1 MPTMIGKVSER
12 QYKQLVKH
20 ARDLVEQQSHAQF
33 GLGDDALKVAPIQQ
47 IGGAHANEPPMTVA
61 FGIETF
67 ANDIG
72 IPPATLNTYR
82 WVSSRWP
89 KGKRRKGV
97 SHYVHKILA
106 GIDDRFEV
114 IKQPPEDSHGEQ
126 RWNCENAF
134 RYVGWKAP
142 VPRTK
147 QEKVDRIHELA
158 KEDNVAAEVTRHFL
172 NRPNVAFE
180 AMADHT
186 ARHAVN
192 TAQVDHARQS
202 SESARRRYPAIRK
215 LEHDSEYVELVGM
228 CAQFVAAAGRVVPT
242 LRGHEFTE
250 SERDTIHTNTAR
262 VRTTADW
269 IESAV
274 DTGDVSLDEGL
285 ARLLSEE

>member
-1 MPTMIGKVSER
+1 MPTKIGNVTER
-12 QYKQLVKH
+12 QYQRLVQH
-20 ARDLVEQQSHAQF
+20 ARGLVEQQSHAQF
-33 GLGDDALKVAPIQQ
+33 GLGDDALKVAPMQQ
-47 IGGAHANEPPMTVA
+47 YGGAHASEPLMTVSYS
-61 FGIETF
+61 IERF

-97 SHYVHKILA
+97 SHYIHRVFA
-106 GIDDRFEV
+106 GLDEDDRYEV
-114 IKQPPEDSHGEQ
+114 IKHPPDGED
-126 RWNCENAF
+126 RWNYESAC

-142 VPRTK
+142 VPRTA

-158 KEDNVAAEVTRHFL
+158 KDDSVATTVTRNFL

-192 TAQVDHARQS
+192 TAQVDRARQS
-202 SESARRRYPAIRK
+202 NERARQRHPVIRK
-215 LEHDSEYVELVGM
+215 LEHGAEYIELVGM
-228 CAQFVAAAGRVVPT
+228 CAQFVAAAGRIVPT
-242 LRGHEFTE
+242 LRGHEFTDA
-250 SERDTIHTNTAR
+250 ERATIHMNTAR
-262 VRTTADW
+262 VRSTTDW
-269 IESAV
+269 IETAV